1 MRTEIQKK
9 QRGRLEGIES
19 LRAYAAVTIILFHLV
34 GSGGAKLPSALSFIG
49 SHFGFGVQLFFVVS
63 GFSLAYGYWG
73 KLSSELAIGHY
84 FARRFAR
91 IAPLFY
97 AALIFQLFYLWLCW
111 DVTYSPTSVIVNIL
125 FAFNVIPGLT
135 DGIVG
140 ASWTIGV
147 EMIFYALFPLLLML
161 CKTTLR
167 SALVLVFSIL
177 LSSLFSVNFKPFE
190 EQLSSFI
197 HHNFL
202 SFLPFFLWGVLGFHI
217 HRKISHMPLAAS
229 RYVCWTLCGAAIIL
243 MICLYNN
250 IQFIMFFMVRD
261 LRATW
266 DMLWGI
272 PFVFLCIAM
281 ALHPSRFI
289 SNPLT
294 RYLGKI
300 SFSLYLVH
308 PTIVYGLGYLGFY
321 NWVYEFFPT
330 SLAAGFVS
338 SLIISMVIITL
349 ISALTFRYIEQPGM
363 DWGKRLTLQK
373 TPIAATA

>member
-1 MRTEIQKK
+1 M
-9 QRGRLEGIES
+9 G
-19 LRAYAAVTIILFHLV
+19 H
-34 GSGGAKLPSALSFIG
+34 
-49 SHFGFGVQLFFVVS
+49 VV
-63 GFSLAYGYWG
+63 
-73 KLSSELAIGHY
+73 
-84 FARRFAR
+84 
-91 IAPLFY
+91 
-97 AALIFQLFYLWLCW
+97 
-111 DVTYSPTSVIVNIL
+111 
-125 FAFNVIPGLT
+125 
-135 DGIVG
+135 
-140 ASWTIGV
+140 
-147 EMIFYALFPLLLML
+147 
-161 CKTTLR
+161 
-167 SALVLVFSIL
+167 
-177 LSSLFSVNFKPFE
+177 
-190 EQLSSFI
+190 
-197 HHNFL
+197 
-202 SFLPFFLWGVLGFHI
+202 
-217 HRKISHMPLAAS
+217 
-229 RYVCWTLCGAAIIL
+229 
-243 MICLYNN
+243 
-250 IQFIMFFMVRD
+250 
-261 LRATW
+261 
-266 DMLWGI
+266 GI